1 MVDIAGQLGTRGLWG
16 PRGDA
21 RPMSSGGTLQAG
33 SQAPTTAGTSALI
46 CCCCCGVGVTVPVA
60 PQQQQMRAEVPAG
73 RGGVSAAVGV
83 PTAGA
88 PVKPSTQQQML
99 GMNAVR
105 ARKAQLSREMGPFD
119 FNRTSLLG
127 GRVSEGREAR
137 RRLAYPPRVI

>member
-1 MVDIAGQLGTRGLWG
+1 MGVTPPAGG
-16 PRGDA
+16 
-21 RPMSSGGTLQAG
+21 
-33 SQAPTTAGTSALI
+33 
-46 CCCCCGVGVTVPVA
+46 GVGVTVPVA